1 MCSEVLCVQLKIINV
16 LGIKLVPCFQIDI
29 MEGLMKES
37 LELLTEAEKKYVSAI
52 DNVDGV
58 TTKLRDFHRGIKK
71 LLDKES
77 AEHKQWKTK
86 LRAGAYG
93 TSGAVTVGMI
103 FADIF
108 GCFGICSGVVTSTAW
123 ITATAAAEANIAM

>member
-1 MCSEVLCVQLKIINV
+1 M
-16 LGIKLVPCFQIDI
+16 GQIGI

-58 TTKLRDFHRGIKK
+58 TTKLWDFNRGIKK

-77 AEHKQWKTK
+77 AEHKQWETK
-86 LRAGAYG
+86 IRAGAYT

-103 FADIF
+103 IADIF
-108 GCFGICSGVVTSTAW
+108 GCLGICSGVFTSTAW
-123 ITATAAAEANIAM
+123 ITATATTEVKIAM

>member
-1 MCSEVLCVQLKIINV
+1 MKYFVYMKIITNV
-16 LGIKLVPCFQIDI
+16 LGIKLVPCFQIGI

-58 TTKLRDFHRGIKK
+58 TTKLGDFNRGMKK

-77 AEHKQWKTK
+77 AEYKQLKTK
-86 LRAGAYG
+86 LRAGFYG
-93 TSGAVTVGMI
+93 TSGAITVGMI
-103 FADIF
+103 LADIF
-108 GCFGICSGVVTSTAW
+108 GCFGICTGVYTSTAW
-123 ITATAAAEANIAM
+123 ITATATAEGSIAM